1 MGAPVEVGQVIKGK
15 YRVDRV
21 LGAGGMGVVVE
32 AHHVALE
39 QRFAIKFL
47 LPAML
52 AHPEIVE
59 RFAREARAASRLESD
74 HVARVVDVDA
84 LEDGTPFMV
93 MEFLEGNDLSVVR
106 REKRPLPPH
115 VAVRYMLEACEA
127 LVEAHG
133 AGIVHRD
140 LKPSSVP
147 SEKRGG
153 GLVVF
158 STARASATSRRSRSA
173 RELRL
178 LAPYI
183 ACADSR
189 ELIQCDEGPIA

>member
-1 MGAPVEVGQVIKGK
+1 MGAPVEVGQVIKAK
-15 YRVDRV
+15 YRVDRA

-59 RFAREARAASRLESD
+59 RFAREARASSRLESD

-93 MEFLEGNDLSVVR
+93 ME
-106 REKRPLPPH
+106 
-115 VAVRYMLEACEA
+115 
-127 LVEAHG
+127 
-133 AGIVHRD
+133 
-140 LKPSSVP
+140 
-147 SEKRGG
+147 
-153 GLVVF
+153 
-158 STARASATSRRSRSA
+158 
-173 RELRL
+173 
-178 LAPYI
+178 
-183 ACADSR
+183 
-189 ELIQCDEGPIA
+189 